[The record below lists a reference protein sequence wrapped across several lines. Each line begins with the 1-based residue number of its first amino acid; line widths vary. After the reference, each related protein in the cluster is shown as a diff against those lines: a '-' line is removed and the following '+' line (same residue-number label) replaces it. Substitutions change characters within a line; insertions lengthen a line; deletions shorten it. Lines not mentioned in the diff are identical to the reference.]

1 MWTCKGSVKPNGD
14 IGYTCLYVSC
24 SWSRFFDRLMWC
36 YRCFWRGG
44 VTNDTN
50 TGSKSIPPWK
60 LPVWFSKIDDHL
72 QKVIENLKS
81 LASEDEQT
89 DPFLLP
95 RLAENWENLTEESG
109 SFRGVDLLP
118 GWLVTNIEE
127 EENSESSRKKKSKKY
142 TWIARFLV
150 I

>member
-1 MWTCKGSVKPNGD
+1 MTRTQTV
-14 IGYTCLYVSC
+14 YL
-24 SWSRFFDRLMWC
+24 
-36 YRCFWRGG
+36 
-44 VTNDTN
+44 
-50 TGSKSIPPWK
+50 PPWK
-60 LPVWFSKIDDHL
+60 LPVWFSKIVDHL
-72 QKVIENLKS
+72 QKVIKNLKA

-127 EENSESSRKKKSKKY
+127 EEENSESSRKKRSKKY

>member
-1 MWTCKGSVKPNGD
+1 MTRTQAVN
-14 IGYTCLYVSC
+14 L
-24 SWSRFFDRLMWC
+24 
-36 YRCFWRGG
+36 
-44 VTNDTN
+44 
-50 TGSKSIPPWK
+50 PPWK

-127 EENSESSRKKKSKKY
+127 EEEEEEENSESSRKKRRKKY

>member
-1 MWTCKGSVKPNGD
+1 MTRAQAVN
-14 IGYTCLYVSC
+14 L
-24 SWSRFFDRLMWC
+24 
-36 YRCFWRGG
+36 
-44 VTNDTN
+44 
-50 TGSKSIPPWK
+50 PPWK

-127 EENSESSRKKKSKKY
+127 EQNSKSSRKKKSKKY
-142 TWIARFLV
+142 TWIASFLV

>member
-1 MWTCKGSVKPNGD
+1 MTRTQTV
-14 IGYTCLYVSC
+14 YL
-24 SWSRFFDRLMWC
+24 
-36 YRCFWRGG
+36 
-44 VTNDTN
+44 
-50 TGSKSIPPWK
+50 PPWK
-60 LPVWFSKIDDHL
+60 LPVWFSKIVDHL
-72 QKVIENLKS
+72 QKVIKNLKA

-95 RLAENWENLTEESG
+95 GLAENWENLTEESG

-127 EENSESSRKKKSKKY
+127 EEENSESSRKKRSKKY

>member
-1 MWTCKGSVKPNGD
+1 MLQVRCQDFLIDLCGVIN
-14 IGYTCLYVSC
+14 V
-24 SWSRFFDRLMWC
+24 FDAVVLLMT
-36 YRCFWRGG
+36 RTQA
-44 VTNDTN
+44 VNL
-50 TGSKSIPPWK
+50 PPWK
-60 LPVWFSKIDDHL
+60 LPAWFSKIDDHL

-127 EENSESSRKKKSKKY
+127 EQNSESSRKKKSKKC

>member
-1 MWTCKGSVKPNGD
+1 M
-14 IGYTCLYVSC
+14 VS
-24 SWSRFFDRLMWC
+24 LIKQTEA
-36 YRCFWRGG
+36 
-44 VTNDTN
+44 VNL
-50 TGSKSIPPWK
+50 PPWK
-60 LPVWFSKIDDHL
+60 LPARFFKIDDHF

-109 SFRGVDLLP
+109 SIRGVDLFP

-127 EENSESSRKKKSKKY
+127 EENRGSSRKKNSKKY